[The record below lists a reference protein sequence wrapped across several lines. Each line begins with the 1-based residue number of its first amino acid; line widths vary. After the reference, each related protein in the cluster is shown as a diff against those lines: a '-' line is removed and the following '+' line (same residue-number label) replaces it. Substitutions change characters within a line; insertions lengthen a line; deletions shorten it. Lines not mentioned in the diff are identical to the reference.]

1 MEMSCVALLHWR
13 PPAQPVGGS
22 MRAIVSGAVLAMAA
36 SAWAGEPVTVVEA
49 TDYARTSLYSEV
61 VEHLERVVAGSNLAA
76 LSTLGRSPEGRDIP
90 LVILSKER
98 VRTPAE
104 MAATGKP
111 AVLVMANIHAGE
123 VEGKEACQMLVR
135 EVACGHLVGLLEHQV
150 VLVVPIF
157 NPDGNDKLGHNRR
170 DAGPE
175 LAGVRHNGQYLDLN
189 RDYTK
194 LESPEVRGLLRV
206 LRAWD
211 PVLLV
216 DMHTTNGSYHRE
228 PVTYTTGGN
237 PNGAKALTDYMW
249 GALFPAVARKLQ
261 STHGWASVPY
271 GSFVN
276 AEHPAKGWENDSL
289 EARYGTNYVALRNRL
304 TILDESYSYADFRT
318 RVLSSYAFVLS
329 ILEYTNAHAAE
340 IVALVR
346 RVDAETRDSF
356 AREPFAV
363 GWRLARL
370 MDVTVEGF
378 EHVKVATTAEERVKY
393 PWWGEFRMKPTQTH
407 RDYTIPYMARAEPTR
422 TVELPA
428 GYVLLPGFD
437 EAVVNLL
444 RHGIA
449 VERLG
454 RRCTVEAERFAL
466 EKVETAAG
474 LFQGHVQ
481 VSLTGSYLRGEVE
494 LPAGSVFVDMRQPLA
509 RLVPVLLEPS
519 STDSLAAWGF
529 FNRALVRQWST
540 EPGIY
545 PVLRVSA
552 RPAVPL
558 LVLREDEVGDASGPM
573 VH

>member
-1 MEMSCVALLHWR
+1 
-13 PPAQPVGGS
+13 
-22 MRAIVSGAVLAMAA
+22 MRQIVSGAVLVVAA

-49 TDYARTSLYSEV
+49 TGFARTSLYAEV
-61 VEHLERVVAGSNLAA
+61 VEHVQRVAAGSSLVA

-104 MAATGKP
+104 LAATGKP

-123 VEGKEACQMLVR
+123 VEGKEACQMLLR
-135 EVACGHLVGLLEHQV
+135 EVAAGKLAGLLDHQV

-157 NPDGNDKLGHNRR
+157 NTDGNDKLGRNRR
-170 DAGPE
+170 DDGPE
-175 LAGVRHNGQYLDLN
+175 LAGVRYNGQYLDLN

-194 LESPEVRGLLRV
+194 LESPEVRGLVRV
-206 LRAWD
+206 LRDWD

-237 PNGAKALTDYMW
+237 PNGAKALADYMW
-249 GALFPAVARKLQ
+249 GTLFPAVARTLKR
-261 STHGWASVPY
+261 THGWDSVPY
-271 GSFVN
+271 GGFAD
-276 AEHPAKGWENDSL
+276 AEHPEKGWENDSL

-304 TILDESYSYADFRT
+304 SILDENYSYADFRT
-318 RVLSSYAFVLS
+318 RVLSSYGFVLS
-329 ILEYTNAHAAE
+329 VLEYTNAHAAE
-340 IVALVR
+340 LASLVR
-346 RVDAETRDSF
+346 RVDAETRDSYG
-356 AREPFAV
+356 RQPFAV
-363 GWRLARL
+363 EWRLDRL
-370 MDVTVEGF
+370 MDVTVKGF
-378 EHVKVATTAEERVKY
+378 EHVKVPTTPEERVRY

-407 RDYTIPYMARAEPTR
+407 RDYTIPYMAQAEPTR

-437 EAVVNLL
+437 EAVANLL

-454 RRCTVEAERFAL
+454 QTCTVSAERFAL
-466 EKVETAAG
+466 EKVQTATS
-474 LFQGHVQ
+474 LYQGHAQ
-481 VSLTGSYLRGEVE
+481 ITLGGRYEKAEVE

-509 RLVPVLLEPS
+509 RLVPVLLEPT

-529 FNRALVRQWST
+529 FSRALVRQWST
-540 EPGIY
+540 EPGVY
-545 PVLRVSA
+545 PVLRLGA
-552 RPAVPL
+552 RPPVPL
-558 LVLREDEVGDASGPM
+558 LVVRED
-573 VH
+573 